1 MAAALREATGGEHV
15 LLDPRKSPGTEKP
28 HGSQSPSLNPLHRVF
43 SHHVYCLALLGRDSS
58 PLAGDGSWSEDA
70 SGQHWCME
78 DHQPPDWWGG
88 VYQLHGEE
96 PWAAQAY
103 PLHPTPSQPLSWN
116 GSRDFTPMG
125 QVPSIPQSSVKASLF
140 CWPTFLPLPPEF
152 FMLPRCASS
161 CACTIVCSWLGV
173 SSIWVSLSSPHCL
186 GQCAPY

>member
-28 HGSQSPSLNPLHRVF
+28 HGSQSPSLNPLHREF
-43 SHHVYCLALLGRDSS
+43 SHHVRCLALLGRDSS

-96 PWAAQAY
+96 PWAAQ
-103 PLHPTPSQPLSWN
+103 PTLYTPRPPNPCPGTGPVISLPWVKSLQFPNPLSK
-116 GSRDFTPMG
+116 PL
-125 QVPSIPQSSVKASLF
+125 SSVG
-140 CWPTFLPLPPEF
+140 LPSFPYLQN
-152 FMLPRCASS
+152 SS
-161 CACTIVCSWLGV
+161 CFLGV
-173 SSIWVSLSSPHCL
+173 
-186 GQCAPY
+186 PYRGLVL